1 MLHELHI
8 RNLAVIDEL
17 TLEFAP
23 GFNVLTGETGAGKS
37 IILGALGLVIG
48 ERSGPELVRTGEDA
62 ARVEAAMQFP
72 VPPDLR
78 QRLDEAGVETSE
90 EEPLIVARRVSAAG
104 RSRAHLNGS
113 LTTNAM
119 LRAVGEAFIDIHGQ
133 HEHQSLFRVQTH
145 MDLLDAFAGTEPLRQ
160 TVAACHDRILT
171 LRREL
176 RGLQQDQRTAERERD
191 LLTHEVEELDRA
203 ALREGEEEKLDA
215 ERQRLLNAEKIHD
228 AADTLQ
234 ERLLGDGDD
243 TAALEQLSA
252 ALTQLQ
258 GLRRLDETVKPLEAR
273 LDAAYYELEDIALQL
288 REYRDALDASPGRL
302 SKVGARL
309 DLIYQLKRKYGDTVT
324 AVLQYHEE
332 AREKLRRLTG
342 GAASMRGLAQEL
354 RAELREAATQSLAL
368 SEARQAAARDLEKR
382 VVAELAELGMDKAE
396 FHVRVEPIEAT
407 NGLIKRGEKSY
418 KLGAGGV
425 DEVEFLIAP
434 NVGEAPR
441 PLHRIASGG
450 EISRVMLALK
460 TVLSEMDRVSIVVFD
475 EVDSGIGGGTAT
487 VVGRKLR
494 QLAASRQ
501 VVCIT
506 HLPQIAAMADRHFRV
521 EKAVEGDRT
530 RTTATQLDDE
540 GRVAELAQMLGGD
553 TETSRAHA
561 RELVRDTAT
570 SGGKPKRRA

>member
-62 ARVEAAMQFP
+62 ARVEAAMQFA
-72 VPPDLR
+72 VPPALLT
-78 QRLDEAGVETSE
+78 QLEEAGVEMSKD
-90 EEPLIVARRVSAAG
+90 EPLIVARRVSATG

-119 LRAVGEAFIDIHGQ
+119 LKAVGEAFIDIHGQ

-145 MDLLDAFAGTEPLRQ
+145 MDLLDAFAGTEPLRG

-176 RGLQQDQRTAERERD
+176 RDLQQGQRAAERERD

-215 ERQRLLNAEKIHD
+215 ERQRLLNSEKIRD

-234 ERLLGDGDD
+234 ERLVGDGDD
-243 TAALEQLSA
+243 DTALEQLRS
-252 ALTQLQ
+252 ALTALQ
-258 GLRRLDETVKPLEAR
+258 GLRRLDETVKPLETR
-273 LDAAYYELEDIALQL
+273 FDAAYYELEDIALQL
-288 REYRDALDASPGRL
+288 RDYRDALDASPGRL

-309 DLIYQLKRKYGDTVT
+309 DLIYQLKRKYGDTVG
-324 AVLQYHEE
+324 AVLRYHEE

-354 RAELREAATQSLAL
+354 RAELHEAATQSMAL
-368 SEARQAAARDLEKR
+368 SEARQSAARDLEKR
-382 VVAELAELGMDKAE
+382 VVAELAELGMDKAD
-396 FHVRVEPIEAT
+396 FNVRVEPVEAA
-407 NGLIKRGEKSY
+407 NGLIKSGDKSY

-425 DEVEFLIAP
+425 DDVEFLIAP

-450 EISRVMLALK
+450 EHRQHVAPAAWG
-460 TVLSEMDRVSIVVFD
+460 DRHLDDVA
-475 EVDSGIGGGTAT
+475 GQ
-487 VVGRKLR
+487 LR
-494 QLAASRQ
+494 QRRQ
-501 VVCIT
+501 EC
-506 HLPQIAAMADRHFRV
+506 
-521 EKAVEGDRT
+521 G
-530 RTTATQLDDE
+530 
-540 GRVAELAQMLGGD
+540 
-553 TETSRAHA
+553 
-561 RELVRDTAT
+561 
-570 SGGKPKRRA
+570 